1 MNNITL
7 IGRLTKNPELNT
19 TGNGTKY
26 SRFSISVSRGKVKEG
41 DPKADFIPCI
51 AWKSTAEILAKYAH
65 KGQLIGVNGKLN
77 VKEYEKDGEKR
88 KAFEVLVLVM
98 ELLGGKPTADKPED
112 EDNGAALPFDV

>member
-1 MNNITL
+1 MNNIN
-7 IGRLTKNPELNT
+7 LTGIISKELKLET
-19 TGNGTKY
+19 TANGVNY
-26 SRFSISVSRGKVKEG
+26 CRFILAVSRGKVKEG

-98 ELLGGKPTADKPED
+98 ELLGGKPTAEKPEA